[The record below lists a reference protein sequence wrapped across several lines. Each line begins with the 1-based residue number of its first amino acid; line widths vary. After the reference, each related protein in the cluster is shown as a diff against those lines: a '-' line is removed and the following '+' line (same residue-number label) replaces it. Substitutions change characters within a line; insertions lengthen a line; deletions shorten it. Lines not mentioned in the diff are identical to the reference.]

1 VRIALV
7 GKYTDLHDTYLSV
20 VKALL
25 HASLACN
32 QKLTIEWVD
41 STALTVPE
49 NCNSISKSSSSSSH
63 SSSEQEG
70 LAAFT
75 KAWDQASHF
84 VTNCFYL
91 KYNLH

>member
-1 VRIALV
+1 V

-49 NCNSISKSSSSSSH
+49 DCNSSSDYNN
-63 SSSEQEG
+63 SEHEG
-70 LAAFT
+70 LQAFT
-75 KAWDQASHF
+75 KAWDQASHLYQ
-84 VTNCFYL
+84 TAST
-91 KYNLH
+91 